1 MRFRFR
7 PQLFAAALMLPVVL
21 PLSSCKSTDDEE
33 VTRKPVPPK
42 TESSQMPWNMPRP
55 GQGGGQFGALPNNPR
70 R

>member
-7 PQLFAAALMLPVVL
+7 PQFLVAALMLPVVL

-33 VTRKPVPPK
+33 VTRKAVPPPNN
-42 TESSQMPWNMPRP
+42 SSQLPWNTPRP
-55 GQGGGQFGALPNNPR
+55 GQGGGALGAMPNNPR